1 MTRKRHEK
9 TTDRNNKK
17 KTRESPR
24 KDEKS
29 TLPSYRNGLEIELE
43 LELELELNLNLNLD
57 SNLFYSFHRLLPNR
71 QKNVYHSN
79 LFLPSFASFASFPLS
94 YLKPPDLPSEPRPD
108 ETQAPEKPRRE
119 NHSGSEH
126 TTTHSDDDNCTVLLY
141 RS

>member
-43 LELELELNLNLNLD
+43 LELELNLNLNLNLD

-79 LFLPSFASFASFPLS
+79 LFLPSFLCFLCLLSPL
-94 YLKPPDLPSEPRPD
+94 LPKTTRPSLR
-108 ETQAPEKPRRE
+108 TPA
-119 NHSGSEH
+119 G
-126 TTTHSDDDNCTVLLY
+126 
-141 RS
+141 